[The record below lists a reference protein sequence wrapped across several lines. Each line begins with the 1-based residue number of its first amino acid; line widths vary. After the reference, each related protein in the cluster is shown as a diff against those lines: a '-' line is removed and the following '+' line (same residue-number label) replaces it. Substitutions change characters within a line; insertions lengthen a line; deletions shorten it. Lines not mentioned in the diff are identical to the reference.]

1 MSTTNHRPHYLTAL
15 LLAIAGIGVAGGFV
29 ARIIGRGDSSDTLW
43 AAATVPVLISLLIE
57 IAGSLR
63 RGEVG
68 LDIVAALSMSAALIF
83 GEYLAAAVVALM
95 YASGQYLESFADRRA
110 GREMTALLARVPR
123 SAMRHRDGA
132 LEEVPLA
139 AIMPGDRLVIRNGEV
154 VPVDGVVDGD
164 ALLDYASLT
173 GESLPV
179 PRRAGEEILSGAGN
193 LGQAFDL
200 TATHRAEESTFAGIV
215 RLVTQAR
222 LAKAPMTR
230 LADRYAIVFLI
241 GTVVLAGAAWLL
253 SGDPIRGL
261 SVLVIATPCPLI
273 LAVPV
278 AIVSGLSRA
287 AASGVLIKGG
297 GALEAIARVRT
308 IILDKT
314 GTLTGGA
321 VRLVATHVAP
331 GYDAETA
338 LRLAASLDQASMHV
352 IARALVAEAQARKL
366 ALVPPRDVVEY
377 PGQGM
382 SGEIDGAETIVG
394 GLAFVE
400 GRSRRAEGLAF
411 ESAMAPGTVLVAL
424 AIEGRLVALFVL
436 ADLVRAGARDLLEAL
451 KRNGIERV
459 LIASGDL
466 QAVADHIADG
476 LPVDLVKGD
485 LTPEQ
490 KVALVLA
497 ERRTAPVMMVGDGIN
512 DAPALTAADIG
523 VAMGAKGAAASAEAA
538 DAVILLDRIDP
549 LLPAVRISHRAI
561 AIARQS
567 VGVGLGLSIAG
578 MSVAAL
584 GYLTPVQGALI
595 QEAIDVAVILNALR
609 VLRAS

>member
-1 MSTTNHRPHYLTAL
+1 VNGNNHHPYVLTAL
-15 LLAIAGIGVAGGFV
+15 LLAFAALGVAGGFV
-29 ARIIGRGDSSDTLW
+29 LRLTGLGDWTGTVW
-43 AAATVPVLISLLIE
+43 AAATVPVLASLLIE
-57 IAGSLR
+57 IARSLR
-63 RGEVG
+63 RGDVG

-95 YASGQYLESFADRRA
+95 YAGGQFLESFADRRA

-123 SAMRHRDGA
+123 SAMRHRDGG

-139 AIMPGDRLVIRNGEV
+139 AIMPGDRLLIRSGEV
-154 VPVDGVVDGD
+154 VPVDGIAEDD

-179 PRRAGEEILSGAGN
+179 PRRAGEEVLSGAGN

-200 TATHRAEESTFAGIV
+200 TGTHRAEESTFAGIV
-215 RLVTQAR
+215 RLVAQAR

-241 GTVVLAGAAWLL
+241 GTVALAGGAWLF

-287 AASGVLIKGG
+287 AASGILIKGG
-297 GALEAIARVRT
+297 GALEAMARVKT

-314 GTLTGGA
+314 GTLTGGE

-331 GYDAETA
+331 GFDADEA
-338 LRLAASLDQASMHV
+338 LRLAASLDQVSTHI
-352 IARALVAEAQARKL
+352 IAKSLVSEALMRKL
-366 ALVPPRDVVEY
+366 RLIPPREVVEY
-377 PGQGM
+377 PGQGVTGQVEGREM
-382 SGEIDGAETIVG
+382 VVG

-400 GRSRRAEGLAF
+400 ALTSRADGLSF
-411 ESAMAPGTVLVAL
+411 ESEMAPGAVLVAF
-424 AIEGRLVALFVL
+424 AIDGKLVTLFIL
-436 ADLVRAGARDLLEAL
+436 ADLIRAGARDLLHAL

-459 LIASGDL
+459 VIASGDL
-466 QAVADHIADG
+466 QTVADHIAEG
-476 LPVDLVKGD
+476 LPVDLVKGEM
-485 LTPEQ
+485 LPEE

-497 ERRTAPVMMVGDGIN
+497 ERTHAPVMMVGDGIN
-512 DAPALTAADIG
+512 DAPALTAANIG

-549 LLPAVRISHRAI
+549 LLPAIRISRRAI

-567 VGVGLGLSIAG
+567 VGVGLGLSIVG
-578 MSVAAL
+578 MIAAAL

-595 QEAIDVAVILNALR
+595 QEVIDVAVILNALR

>member
-1 MSTTNHRPHYLTAL
+1 MTAL
-15 LLAIAGIGVAGGFV
+15 LLAIAGLGVAGGFALRV
-29 ARIIGRGDSSDTLW
+29 TGLGEWTNLLW

-95 YASGQYLESFADRRA
+95 YAGGQYLESFADRRA
-110 GREMTALLARVPR
+110 AREMTALLARVPR
-123 SAMRHRDGA
+123 SAMRHRDGG
-132 LEEVPLA
+132 LEEVPLDAIA
-139 AIMPGDRLVIRNGEV
+139 AGDRLVIRSGEV
-154 VPVDGVVDGD
+154 IPVDGTAQGD

-179 PRRAGEEILSGAGN
+179 PRRAGEEVLSGAGN

-200 TATHRAEESTFAGIV
+200 IATHRAEESTFAGIV
-215 RLVTQAR
+215 RLVAQAR

-230 LADRYAIVFLI
+230 MADRYAIYFLI
-241 GTVVLAGAAWLL
+241 GTVLLAGAAWLF

-287 AASGVLIKGG
+287 ASSGVLIKGG

-308 IILDKT
+308 VILDKT
-314 GTLTGGA
+314 GTLTGGE
-321 VRLVATHVAP
+321 VRLVATHVAS
-331 GYDAETA
+331 GIDAEEA
-338 LRLAASLDQASMHV
+338 LRLAASLDQASTHV
-352 IARALVAEAQARKL
+352 VARALVAEAQLRKL
-366 ALVPPRDVVEY
+366 PLVPPRNVIEY
-377 PGQGM
+377 PGQGVE
-382 SGEIDGAETIVG
+382 GEVDGAKMIVG

-400 GRSRRAEGLAF
+400 GHARHAEDLAF
-411 ESAMAPGTVLVAL
+411 QSEMAPGAVLVAL
-424 AIEGRLVALFVL
+424 AIEDRLVALFIL
-436 ADLVRAGARDLLEAL
+436 ADLVRAGARELLQAL
-451 KRNGIERV
+451 KRSGIERV
-459 LIASGDL
+459 VIASGDM
-466 QAVADHIADG
+466 QAVADHIAEG

-485 LTPEQ
+485 MSPEA

-497 ERRTAPVMMVGDGIN
+497 ERRDAPVMMVGDGIN

-549 LLPAVRISHRAI
+549 LLPAVRLSHRTI
-561 AIARQS
+561 AMARQS
-567 VGVGLGLSIAG
+567 VGIGLGLSIAG
-578 MSVAAL
+578 MIVAAL

>member
-1 MSTTNHRPHYLTAL
+1 M
-15 LLAIAGIGVAGGFV
+15 LLAIAGLGVAGGFLLRV
-29 ARIIGRGDSSDTLW
+29 IGYGDWSNALW
-43 AAATVPVLISLLIE
+43 AAATLALLISLLIE
-57 IAGSLR
+57 IASSLR
-63 RGEVG
+63 RGEIG

-123 SAMRHRDGA
+123 SAMRHRDGG
-132 LEEVPLA
+132 LEEVPLD
-139 AIMPGDRLVIRNGEV
+139 AIMSGDRLMIRSGEV
-154 VPVDGVVDGD
+154 VPVDGIADGD

-179 PRRAGEEILSGAGN
+179 PRRAGEDVLSGAGN

-200 TATHRAEESTFAGIV
+200 TATRRAEESTFAGIV
-215 RLVTQAR
+215 RLVAQAR

-241 GTVVLAGAAWLL
+241 GTVLLAGGAWLF
-253 SGDPIRGL
+253 SGDPIRAL

-287 AASGVLIKGG
+287 ASSGVLIKGG
-297 GALEAIARVRT
+297 GALEAIARVKT

-314 GTLTGGA
+314 GTLTGGE

-331 GYDAETA
+331 GFDPEEA
-338 LRLAASLDQASMHV
+338 LRLAASLDQVSTHV
-352 IARALVAEAQARKL
+352 IARALVAEALMHKL
-366 ALVPPRDVVEY
+366 HLVPPHNVVEY
-377 PGQGM
+377 PGQGV
-382 SGEIDGAETIVG
+382 SGEVDGRKLIVG
-394 GLAFVE
+394 GPAFVE
-400 GRSRRAEGLAF
+400 GRSRRAEGLSF
-411 ESAMAPGTVLVAL
+411 ESEMSPGTVLVAL
-424 AIEGRLVALFVL
+424 AVEGRLVALFIL
-436 ADLVRAGARDLLEAL
+436 ADLVRAGARDLLQAL
-451 KRNGIERV
+451 RRNGIERV
-459 LIASGDL
+459 VIASGDL
-466 QAVADHIADG
+466 QTVADHVAAG

-485 LTPEQ
+485 MAPEE
-490 KVALVLA
+490 KVELVLD
-497 ERRTAPVMMVGDGIN
+497 ERRNAPVMMVGDGIN
-512 DAPALTAADIG
+512 DAPALTSADIG

-567 VGVGLGLSIAG
+567 VGVGLGMSIVG
-578 MSVAAL
+578 MFIAAL

-609 VLRAS
+609 VLRAH

>member
-1 MSTTNHRPHYLTAL
+1 VSANSHRPHYLTAL
-15 LLAIAGIGVAGGFV
+15 LLAVAGLGVAGGF
-29 ARIIGRGDSSDTLW
+29 ALRLIGHGDWSNAIW
-43 AAATVPVLISLLIE
+43 AVATVPVLASLLIE

-63 RGEVG
+63 RGDVG

-83 GEYLAAAVVALM
+83 GEYLASAVVALM

-123 SAMRHRDGA
+123 SAMRHRDGG
-132 LEEVPLA
+132 LEEVALEA
-139 AIMPGDRLVIRNGEV
+139 VVPGDRLVIGNGEV
-154 VPVDGVVDGD
+154 IPVDGIAEGD
-164 ALLDYASLT
+164 SLLDYSSLT

-179 PRRAGEEILSGAGN
+179 PRRAGEDVLSGASN
-193 LGQAFDL
+193 LGQAFDI

-215 RLVTQAR
+215 RLVAQAR
-222 LAKAPMTR
+222 LSKAPMTR
-230 LADRYAIVFLI
+230 MADRYAIVFLI
-241 GTVVLAGAAWLL
+241 GTVLLAGAAWLF
-253 SGDPIRGL
+253 SGDPIRAL

-287 AASGVLIKGG
+287 ASSGVLIKGG
-297 GALEAIARVRT
+297 GALEAIARVKT

-314 GTLTGGA
+314 GTLTGGD

-331 GYDAETA
+331 GIDAEEA
-338 LRLAASLDQASMHV
+338 LRLAASLDQASTHV
-352 IARALVAEAQARKL
+352 IARALVAEAQLRKL
-366 ALVPPRDVVEY
+366 HLVLPRDVVEH
-377 PGQGM
+377 PGQGV
-382 SGEIDGAETIVG
+382 SGEVDGAKLIVG

-400 GRSRRAEGLAF
+400 GQVKRAEGLDF
-411 ESAMAPGTVLVAL
+411 SSEMAPGAVLVAL
-424 AIEGRLVALFVL
+424 AIEDRLVALFIM
-436 ADLVRAGARDLLEAL
+436 ADLVRAGARELLQTL
-451 KRNGIERV
+451 KRNGIDRV
-459 LIASGDL
+459 VIASGDL
-466 QAVADHIADG
+466 QSVADHIAEG
-476 LPVDLVKGD
+476 LPVDLVKGE
-485 LTPEQ
+485 LTPEE
-490 KVALVLA
+490 KVALVLD
-497 ERRTAPVMMVGDGIN
+497 ERREAPVMMVGDGIN

-549 LLPAVRISHRAI
+549 LLPAVRIARRAI

-567 VGVGLGLSIAG
+567 VGIGLGLSIAG
-578 MSVAAL
+578 MIIAAF

>member
-1 MSTTNHRPHYLTAL
+1 VNGNSHRLHYLTAL
-15 LLAIAGIGVAGGFV
+15 LLAIAGLGVAGGFLLR
-29 ARIIGRGDSSDTLW
+29 AIGHGDWSNAVW

-83 GEYLAAAVVALM
+83 GEHLAAAVVALM
-95 YASGQYLESFADRRA
+95 YAGGQYLESYADRRA

-123 SAMRHRDGA
+123 SAMRRRDHG
-132 LEEVPLA
+132 LEEVPLD
-139 AIMPGDRLVIRNGEV
+139 AIAPGDRLVIRSGEV
-154 VPVDGVVDGD
+154 VPVDGVSEGD

-179 PRRAGEEILSGAGN
+179 PRRAGEEVLSGAGN

-200 TATHRAEESTFAGIV
+200 VATRRAEESTFAGIV
-215 RLVTQAR
+215 RLVAQAR

-230 LADRYAIVFLI
+230 MADRYAIYFLV
-241 GTVVLAGAAWLL
+241 GTVALASAAWFY

-297 GALEAIARVRT
+297 GALEAIARVKT

-314 GTLTGGA
+314 GTLTGGE
-321 VRLVATHVAP
+321 VRLVATHAAP
-331 GYDAETA
+331 GIKAEEA
-338 LRLAASLDQASMHV
+338 LRLAASLDQASTHV
-352 IARALVAEAQARKL
+352 IARALVGEAMMHRL
-366 ALVPPRDVVEY
+366 TLVPPRDVVEY
-377 PGQGM
+377 PGQGV
-382 SGEIDGAETIVG
+382 SGEVEGRKMIVG

-400 GRSRRAEGLAF
+400 GRTRRAEGLAF
-411 ESAMAPGTVLVAL
+411 ESEMAPGAVLVAL
-424 AIEGRLVALFVL
+424 AIEGRLVALFIL
-436 ADLVRAGARDLLEAL
+436 ADLVRAGARELLQAL
-451 KRNGIERV
+451 KHNGIERV
-459 LIASGDL
+459 VIASGDL
-466 QAVADHIADG
+466 QTVANHIAEG
-476 LPVDLVKGD
+476 LPVDLVKGEMS
-485 LTPEQ
+485 PEE

-497 ERRTAPVMMVGDGIN
+497 ERREAPVMMVGDGIN

-578 MSVAAL
+578 MIIAAL

-609 VLRAS
+609 VLRAG

>member
-1 MSTTNHRPHYLTAL
+1 MSANNHRPHVLTAL
-15 LLAIAGIGVAGGFV
+15 LLAIAGLGVAGGFLMRV
-29 ARIIGRGDSSDTLW
+29 IGHGDWSNALW
-43 AAATVPVLISLLIE
+43 AAATLPVLISLIIE

-63 RGEVG
+63 RGDVG
-68 LDIVAALSMSAALIF
+68 LDIVAALSMTAALIF

-95 YASGQYLESFADRRA
+95 YAGGQYLESFADRRA

-123 SAMRHRDGA
+123 SAMRHRGGD

-139 AIMPGDRLVIRNGEV
+139 EIMPGDRLVIRSGEV
-154 VPVDGVVDGD
+154 VPVDGVADAD

-179 PRRAGEEILSGAGN
+179 PRRAGEDVLSGAGN

-200 TATHRAEESTFAGIV
+200 TATHRAEESTYAGIV
-215 RLVTQAR
+215 RLVAQAR

-230 LADRYAIVFLI
+230 LADRYAVLFLI

-287 AASGVLIKGG
+287 AASGILIKGG
-297 GALEAIARVRT
+297 GALEAIARVKT

-321 VRLVATHVAP
+321 VRLVATHAAP
-331 GYDAETA
+331 GIDAEEA
-338 LRLAASLDQASMHV
+338 LRLAASLDQASTHV
-352 IARALVAEAQARKL
+352 IARALVGEARMRKL
-366 ALVPPRDVVEY
+366 ALAPPRDVTEY
-377 PGQGM
+377 PGQGV
-382 SGEIDGAETIVG
+382 SGEVDGAMMMVG

-400 GRSRRAEGLAF
+400 GRSLRADGLAF
-411 ESAMAPGTVLVAL
+411 ESEMAPGAVLVAL
-424 AIEGRLVALFVL
+424 AVEGRLVALFIL

-451 KRNGIERV
+451 KRNGIARV
-459 LIASGDL
+459 VIASGDL
-466 QAVADHIADG
+466 QAVADHIAEG
-476 LPVDLVKGD
+476 LPVDLVKGEQ
-485 LTPEQ
+485 TPED

-497 ERRTAPVMMVGDGIN
+497 ERRAAPVMMVGDGIN

-523 VAMGAKGAAASAEAA
+523 VSMGAKGAAASAEAA

-549 LLPAVRISHRAI
+549 LLPAIRISRRTI

-567 VGVGLGLSIAG
+567 VGVGLGLSILG
-578 MSVAAL
+578 MIVAAL

>member
-1 MSTTNHRPHYLTAL
+1 MSSKNHRPHYLAAL
-15 LLAIAGIGVAGGFV
+15 LLAIAGLGVAGGF
-29 ARIIGRGDSSDTLW
+29 ALRLFGHADWSNALW
-43 AAATVPVLISLLIE
+43 AAATLPVLASLLIE

-83 GEYLAAAVVALM
+83 GEYLAGAVVALM
-95 YASGQYLESFADRRA
+95 YAGGQYLESFADRRA

-123 SAMRHRDGA
+123 SAMRRHDGG
-132 LEEVPLA
+132 LEEVPLD
-139 AIMPGDRLVIRNGEV
+139 AIAPGDLLVIRSGEV
-154 VPVDGVVDGD
+154 VPVDGVAQGD

-179 PRRAGEEILSGAGN
+179 PRGAGEEVLSGAGN

-200 TATHRAEESTFAGIV
+200 AATRRAEESTFAGIV
-215 RLVTQAR
+215 RLVAQAR

-230 LADRYAIVFLI
+230 MADRYAIYFLI
-241 GTVVLAGAAWLL
+241 GTVLLAGAAWFF
-253 SGDPIRGL
+253 SGDPIRAL

-287 AASGVLIKGG
+287 ASSGVLIKGG
-297 GALEAIARVRT
+297 GALEAIARVKT

-314 GTLTGGA
+314 GTLTGGE
-321 VRLVATHVAP
+321 VRLVATHVAA
-331 GYDAETA
+331 GLDANEA
-338 LRLAASLDQASMHV
+338 LRLAASLDQASTHV
-352 IARALVAEAQARKL
+352 IARALVAEALTHKL
-366 ALVPPRDVVEY
+366 RLVSPSNVVEY
-377 PGQGM
+377 PGQGV
-382 SGEIDGAETIVG
+382 SGDVEGARMIVG

-400 GRSRRAEGLAF
+400 GHAPRADGLSFAS
-411 ESAMAPGTVLVAL
+411 EMAPGAVLVAL
-424 AIEGRLVALFVL
+424 AIEDRLVALFIM
-436 ADLVRAGARDLLEAL
+436 ADLVRAGARELLQAL

-459 LIASGDL
+459 VIASGDL
-466 QAVADHIADG
+466 QTVADHIAEG

-485 LTPEQ
+485 MSPEA

-497 ERRTAPVMMVGDGIN
+497 ERREAPVMMVGDGIN

-549 LLPAVRISHRAI
+549 LLPAVRISRRAI

-578 MSVAAL
+578 MIIAAL

>member
-1 MSTTNHRPHYLTAL
+1 M
-15 LLAIAGIGVAGGFV
+15 LAVAGLGVAAGFLLRLTGHDGWTNSV
-29 ARIIGRGDSSDTLW
+29 W
-43 AAATVPVLISLLIE
+43 AAATLPVLASLLVE

-63 RGEVG
+63 RGDVG
-68 LDIVAALSMSAALIF
+68 LDIVAALSMTAALIF

-95 YASGQYLESFADRRA
+95 YAGGQYLESYADRRA

-123 SAMRHRDGA
+123 SAIRRRDHG
-132 LEEVPLA
+132 LEEVPLD
-139 AIMPGDRLVIRNGEV
+139 AIAPGDRLVIRSGEV
-154 VPVDGVVDGD
+154 VPVDGVSEDD

-179 PRRAGEEILSGAGN
+179 PRRAGEEVLSGAGN

-200 TATHRAEESTFAGIV
+200 TATRRAEESTFAGIV
-215 RLVTQAR
+215 RLVAQAR

-230 LADRYAIVFLI
+230 MADRYAIVFLI
-241 GTVVLAGAAWLL
+241 GTVVLAGGAWLF

-278 AIVSGLSRA
+278 ALVSGLSRA
-287 AASGVLIKGG
+287 ASSGVLVKGG
-297 GALEAIARVRT
+297 GALEAIARVKT

-314 GTLTGGA
+314 GTLTGGE
-321 VRLVATHVAP
+321 VRLVATHVAH
-331 GYDAETA
+331 GVDAEEA
-338 LRLAASLDQASMHV
+338 LRLAASLDQASTHV
-352 IARALVAEAQARKL
+352 IARALVAEAQLRKL
-366 ALVPPRDVVEY
+366 RLVPPRDVVEY
-377 PGQGM
+377 PGQGV
-382 SGEIDGAETIVG
+382 SGEVECIRMLVG

-400 GRSRRAEGLAF
+400 GRARHAEGLAF
-411 ESAMAPGTVLVAL
+411 ESEMAPGAVLVAL
-424 AIEGRLVALFVL
+424 AIDGKLVALFIL
-436 ADLVRAGARDLLEAL
+436 ADLIRAGARELLQAL
-451 KRNGIERV
+451 KHNGIERV
-459 LIASGDL
+459 VIASGDL
-466 QAVADHIADG
+466 QMVADHIADG
-476 LPVDLVKGD
+476 LPVDLVKGEMS
-485 LTPEQ
+485 PEE
-490 KVALVLA
+490 KVALVLD

-512 DAPALTAADIG
+512 DAPALTSADIG

-578 MSVAAL
+578 MIVAAL